1 MRSRVPALLAALATF
16 AVLAMEVGRFRRI
29 EAAIAALV
37 GVVVIAFTL
46 ELVIARPPAGSV
58 AGGVFVPKLPGGAAL
73 LAVRGRPGGRRPP
86 RTVWDMLRV
95 VSPELARWSDYFAAG
110 AGLRSAIEAGRFDAV
125 SEARAEQALC
135 AAEDFVDELR
145 TLLAADASTTSPGY
159 GAANRPL
166 GLRAS

>member
-1 MRSRVPALLAALATF
+1 MATATGNDLSPTRSHELLQRADAELVAAQFSSEAWERFSHAHLAAL
-16 AVLAMEVGRFRRI
+16 R
-29 EAAIAALV
+29 
-37 GVVVIAFTL
+37 
-46 ELVIARPPAGSV
+46 
-58 AGGVFVPKLPGGAAL
+58 GGAAL

>member
-1 MRSRVPALLAALATF
+1 MATATGNDLLPTRSHELLQRADAELVAAQFSSEAWERFSHAHLAAL
-16 AVLAMEVGRFRRI
+16 R
-29 EAAIAALV
+29 
-37 GVVVIAFTL
+37 
-46 ELVIARPPAGSV
+46 
-58 AGGVFVPKLPGGAAL
+58 GGAAL

-159 GAANRPL
+159 GAANRAV
-166 GLRAS
+166 GLRVS

>member
-1 MRSRVPALLAALATF
+1 MATATGSDLLPTRSHELLQRADAELVAAQFSSEAWERFSHAHLAAL
-16 AVLAMEVGRFRRI
+16 R
-29 EAAIAALV
+29 
-37 GVVVIAFTL
+37 
-46 ELVIARPPAGSV
+46 
-58 AGGVFVPKLPGGAAL
+58 GGAAL

-86 RTVWDMLRV
+86 RTVWDMLRI

-125 SEARAEQALC
+125 SDARAEQALC

-145 TLLAADASTTSPGY
+145 ALLAADASTTPPVY

>member
-1 MRSRVPALLAALATF
+1 MATATGNDLLPTRSHELLQRADAELVAAQFSSEAWERFSHAHLAAL
-16 AVLAMEVGRFRRI
+16 R
-29 EAAIAALV
+29 
-37 GVVVIAFTL
+37 
-46 ELVIARPPAGSV
+46 
-58 AGGVFVPKLPGGAAL
+58 GGAAL

>member
-1 MRSRVPALLAALATF
+1 MATATGNDLLPTRAHELLQRADAELVAAQFSSEAWERFSHAHLAAL
-16 AVLAMEVGRFRRI
+16 R
-29 EAAIAALV
+29 
-37 GVVVIAFTL
+37 
-46 ELVIARPPAGSV
+46 
-58 AGGVFVPKLPGGAAL
+58 GGAAL

-95 VSPELARWSDYFAAG
+95 VSPELGRWSDYFAAG

-135 AAEDFVDELR
+135 AAEDFIDELR
-145 TLLAADASTTSPGY
+145 TLLAADASTTPPGY